1 METQVLGLSVD
12 SVPGLKAWA
21 ESLGGV
27 TYPLLSDF
35 YPHGQVAE
43 KYGVLRSEGYTERA
57 IFVMDKRG
65 IIRYIDVHDIDKQPD
80 NDELFRVLNVLEPE
94 LARKMAATQ
103 MAATEAAVPQMAAAQ
118 NAAGQL
124 APAPV
129 AVGAAAPQVATRAK
143 VVLYCTSWCP
153 DCRRA
158 RAYLKDH
165 NIDFVE
171 IDVGRDREAAARLR
185 GWANGNETTPT
196 FDIDGKIM
204 LGYDTMKL
212 SAALGIKN

>member
-12 SVPGLKAWA
+12 SVPCLKAWA
-21 ESLGGV
+21 ESLGGI

-43 KYGVLRSEGYTERA
+43 KFGVLRSEGYTERA

-65 IIRYIDVHDIDKQPD
+65 TIRYIDVHDIAKQPD
-80 NDELFRVLNVLEPE
+80 NDELFRVLAVLEPD
-94 LARKMAATQ
+94 LARRLAATQ
-103 MAATEAAVPQMAAAQ
+103 AMAAA
-118 NAAGQL
+118 A
-124 APAPV
+124 APAEPKV
-129 AVGAAAPQVATRAK
+129 ESQSR
-143 VVLYCTSWCP
+143 VVLYCTSWGP

-165 NIDFVE
+165 NIDYVE

-196 FDIDGKIM
+196 IDAHGTIVLGFD
-204 LGYDTMKL
+204 TTKL
-212 SAALGIKN
+212 SAALGIKG